1 MRFHIAGIAS
11 AAAIAAGLIASMP
24 LQANPPA
31 EIPVGVILP
40 LTGSLASTGASL
52 KAGAELAAD
61 LINGHVSY
69 PLPAVGRS
77 GIPHLGHARIKL
89 IFADS
94 QGKNDQAASA
104 AEQLISQDHVVAVLG
119 AYNSS
124 NTATASQV
132 AERAGIPFVCE
143 DSTAESLTARGY
155 HWFFRPS
162 PNDGSFAQ
170 NLFDFLADLKKTK
183 KIEVRKIAL
192 VHEDGLFG
200 TGSADAE
207 SRVAAKMGGYDI
219 VANVAYT
226 ASTTDVSAEVQK
238 IKAAAPDV
246 VMITSFLPDSL
257 LFMKSLHDQN
267 VPLRAIIA
275 QDAGFIDPA
284 FLRTLGPI
292 ADGVFTREVFSL
304 NIKNRNQSVPL
315 IDELYRPRFGGKPL
329 DGNSAREIMGV
340 LILADALDRAASI
353 KPDAIRAALAK
364 TKIPGDRTLMP
375 WKSIA
380 FGPDG
385 QNVGG
390 AGIVEQVQRGAYETV
405 WPFDVAVKAVVWP
418 MPAWSK

>member
-1 MRFHIAGIAS
+1 MSLCVVGA
-11 AAAIAAGLIASMP
+11 P
-24 LQANPPA
+24 LHADAPA
-31 EIPVGVILP
+31 DIPVGVILP
-40 LTGSLASTGASL
+40 LTGSLALTGASL

-69 PLPAVGRS
+69 PLPAVGHS
-77 GIPHLGHARIKL
+77 GIPQLGHARIKL

-104 AEQLISQDHVVAVLG
+104 AQQLISQDHVVALLG

-143 DSTAESLTARGY
+143 DSTAESLTNRGY

-162 PNDGSFAQ
+162 PNDASFAQ
-170 NLFDFLADLKKTK
+170 NLFAFLADVKKTK
-183 KIEVRKIAL
+183 KIAVKRIAL

-207 SRVAAKMGGYDI
+207 NRVAAKSGGYDI
-219 VANVAYT
+219 VANVAYAAT
-226 ASTTDVSAEVQK
+226 TTDVSAEVQK

-257 LFMKSLHDQN
+257 LFMKAFHDQN
-267 VPLRAIIA
+267 VPLKAIIA

-284 FLRTLGPI
+284 FAKTLGPI
-292 ADGVFTREVFSL
+292 ANAVFTREVFSL
-304 NIKNRNQSVPL
+304 NIRNRNQSVPL
-315 IDELYRPRFGGKPL
+315 IDQLYRPRFGGKPL
-329 DGNSAREIMGV
+329 DGNSAREIMGI
-340 LILADALDRAASI
+340 LILGDALERAAST
-353 KPDAIRAALAK
+353 KPDAIRDALAK

-375 WKSIA
+375 WKSIT

-390 AGIVEQVQRGAYETV
+390 AGIVEQMQDGAYQTV
-405 WPFDVAVKAVVWP
+405 WPFDVAVKPVVWP
-418 MPAWSK
+418 MPPWSK